1 MNGWKSSFIQL
12 PPLLSVPTLPPSTP
26 LQCRTPSP
34 PTHTHINTH
43 SLPCPLRNTGRG
55 GCVWVGFPNYL
66 SRFQQM
72 VKELSSWGSR
82 CSFPL
87 SQRTWLLHF
96 SPFPFPKDSGASS
109 FSSPDH
115 LKKTFERPNWN
126 LKFCPDPQTFSLSSQ
141 LPKDQTVHLASF
153 SSDPETFCPPQ
164 RSSTVGSDIQ
174 LLHPARTV
182 EQIMPSDFLTPFLEL
197 DEEFCKVRASFIT

>member
-72 VKELSSWGSR
+72 VEELSSWGSR

-96 SPFPFPKDSGASS
+96 SPFPWTKQFLFPWPSEKNLRKAKLKSQVLPRPSNLFSVVSAPQRPDCPSRLLLFGPRN
-109 FSSPDH
+109 FLSSPAVLH
-115 LKKTFERPNWN
+115 CGIR
-126 LKFCPDPQTFSLSSQ
+126 
-141 LPKDQTVHLASF
+141 
-153 SSDPETFCPPQ
+153 
-164 RSSTVGSDIQ
+164 
-174 LLHPARTV
+174 HPA
-182 EQIMPSDFLTPFLEL
+182 PSPSEDGGANHALRFSNAFPGTGWGVLQGESKFYH
-197 DEEFCKVRASFIT
+197 ITCHI